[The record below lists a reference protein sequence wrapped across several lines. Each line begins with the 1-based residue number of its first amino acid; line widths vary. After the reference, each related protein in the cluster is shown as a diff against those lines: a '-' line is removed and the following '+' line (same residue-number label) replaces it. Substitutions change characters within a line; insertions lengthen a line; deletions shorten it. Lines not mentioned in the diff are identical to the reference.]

1 MNQLKLIVSPIEND
15 NVLLINQDAWFSIG
29 NFDKETQI
37 DYNIKKDN
45 NGVYIFVID
54 GTISINNNQL
64 NKRDGFGLFNT
75 KSFDITI
82 EPNSKILI
90 MDIPMKIN

>member
-29 NFDKETQI
+29 HFDKETQI